1 MSEMDELKS
10 FEATRQGS
18 PPTPNLFPERDEG
31 EEVVARARTQG
42 WGCRLT
48 GAPGAG
54 GWGRG
59 P

>member
-1 MSEMDELKS
+1 MDELKS